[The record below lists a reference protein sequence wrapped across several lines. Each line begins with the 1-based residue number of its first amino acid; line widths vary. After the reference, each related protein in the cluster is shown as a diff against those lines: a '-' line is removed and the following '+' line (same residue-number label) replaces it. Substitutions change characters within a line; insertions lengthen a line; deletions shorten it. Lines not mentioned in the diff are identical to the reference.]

1 MIESRELAELR
12 AFALEAARAAGRV
25 ATEAFG
31 GALDVERKADRSL
44 VTSADRRAE
53 ELLRERLAARCPAD
67 GVIGEEFGVQEGS
80 SGRRWTLDPIDGT
93 FGFVHGVPLFSVL
106 IGLLDGDDAVLGV
119 VHLPAIAETVAAAR
133 GSGCGGG
140 RGGGDPVRAR
150 VSAEPALGEALVLA
164 TDFRRLPGETGAG
177 FARLAGDAGELRTWG
192 DAYGHALVATG
203 RAEAMIDP
211 VMKTWDSAPLQP
223 IVEEAGG
230 RFSTLQGEAVPAG
243 GSAVSTNGLL
253 HDEVLERLA
262 HASAAG

>member
-1 MIESRELAELR
+1 MEERELAELR

-25 ATEAFG
+25 TLEYFG

-53 ELLRERLAARCPAD
+53 ELLRERLAARCPGD
-67 GVIGEEFGVQEGS
+67 GVIGEELGVEEGS

-106 IGLLDGDDAVLGV
+106 IGLLDGGEAVLGV
-119 VHLPAIAETVAAAR
+119 VHLPALKETVAAVR
-133 GSGCGGG
+133 GAGCWMW
-140 RGGGDPVRAR
+140 RGDADPVPAR
-150 VSAEPALGEALVLA
+150 VSSEAAFADALVLA
-164 TDFRRLPGETGAG
+164 TDFRRLPGGHGAG
-177 FARLAGDAGELRTWG
+177 YERLADAGELRTWG

-203 RAEAMIDP
+203 RADAMIDP
-211 VMKTWDSAPLQP
+211 RMKPWDSVPLQP

-230 RFSTLQGEAVPAG
+230 RFSTMAGASLPAG

-262 HASAAG
+262 DLSPSK